1 MRFQQ
6 AISLKELAGF
16 LGAKFIGDPDHV
28 VTGMNEFHMVEDGD
42 LTFVDHP
49 KYYDKALNSNATTIL
64 INKDVDC
71 PEGKGLIISEDPFMD
86 FNKVGKHFRPFEAA
100 GQMISPTAEIG
111 EGTVIQPGA
120 FIGGHVKIGKNCL
133 IHANAAVYDHCILG
147 DHVVLHSGSVIGAD
161 GFYFQKREGETLK
174 FNSVGRVILGNHVEV
189 GANTTIDKGVTG
201 DTKIGD
207 YTKFDN
213 HVQVGHDTQ
222 IGRYCLIGAFTAIAG
237 VTKIEDDVILWAGV
251 LVDKDLVIGKGTVM
265 LSTSG
270 TGKSL
275 EGGKVYYGRP
285 AIEAR
290 KAWQE
295 LALIRKLPEIWEKV
309 RNL

>member
-1 MRFQQ
+1 MKFPKP
-6 AISLKELAGF
+6 ISLKELAGV
-16 LGAKFIGDPDHV
+16 LGAQYIGDPDHV
-28 VTGMNEFHMVEDGD
+28 VTGMNEIHMVEQGD

-49 KYYDKALNSNATTIL
+49 KYYDKALNSNASTIL
-64 INKDVDC
+64 INKDVKC

-86 FNKVGKHFRPFEAA
+86 FNKLGNLFRPFEPASGMVSSSA
-100 GQMISPTAEIG
+100 KIG

-120 FIGGHVKIGKNCL
+120 FIGNNVIVGKHCL
-133 IHANAAVYDHCILG
+133 IHANAVVYDNCILG
-147 DHVVLHSGSVIGAD
+147 DHVVLHAGSVIGAD
-161 GFYFQKREGETLK
+161 GFYFQKRKGETLK
-174 FNSVGRVILGNHVEV
+174 FNSVGRVILGDHVEI

-201 DTKIGD
+201 DTSIGA

-237 VTKIEDDVILWAGV
+237 VTKIEDNVIIWADVVI
-251 LVDKDLVIGKGTVM
+251 DKDLVIGEGAVM
-265 LSTSG
+265 LATSG
-270 TGKSL
+270 TNKSL
-275 EGGKVYYGRP
+275 EGGKVYFGRP
-285 AIEAR
+285 AMEAR